1 MKNKIQLFSIILV
14 FIYFIPKFVKIKG
27 FTETIWFDIICFI
40 AMITLAFFE
49 IRRLLKFDKL
59 NNTNKFKGRIL
70 LVISAL
76 VVLIISRIIFLN

>member
-14 FIYFIPKFVKIKG
+14 FIYFIPKFLKIKG

-40 AMITLAFFE
+40 AIITLAFFE

-76 VVLIISRIIFLN
+76 VVLIISRIIFFN